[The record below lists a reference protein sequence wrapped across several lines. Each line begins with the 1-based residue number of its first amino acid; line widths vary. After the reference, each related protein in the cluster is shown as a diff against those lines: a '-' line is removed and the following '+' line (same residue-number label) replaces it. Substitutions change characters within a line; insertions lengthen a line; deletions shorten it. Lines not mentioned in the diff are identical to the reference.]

1 MGPAWGRTK
10 GPNSGW
16 SNITQPAV
24 VPDLVRSV
32 DASSAS
38 CYAHRIDQDSEYW
51 WILLRMADSNP
62 ATTMQRISKDANWNP
77 GLCGTTWHNFLYWL
91 TQHVQM
97 VSQPRNSWAGHLR
110 HSLLLSQPNSS
121 IASPFLSTMR
131 FAACMSC
138 IHRDLVKSS
147 CGHFNSNQT
156 RRQILHATL
165 LPAQKTGHS
174 FTHWIYWSYLIII
187 NCDALDFV
195 VGKQ

>member
-1 MGPAWGRTK
+1 
-10 GPNSGW
+10 
-16 SNITQPAV
+16 
-24 VPDLVRSV
+24 
-32 DASSAS
+32 
-38 CYAHRIDQDSEYW
+38 
-51 WILLRMADSNP
+51 MADSNP

-97 VSQPRNSWAGHLR
+97 VSQPRNSSAGHLR

-156 RRQILHATL
+156 RRQILHSQHNYRKKQDIHSRIEYIDHIWLSSTAMPWTL
-165 LPAQKTGHS
+165 LWGSNNNLQQHPAT
-174 FTHWIYWSYLIII
+174 
-187 NCDALDFV
+187 
-195 VGKQ
+195 